1 MNPASILWSVLAG
14 SALALALVQ
23 LTASPRGRSA
33 LASLTL
39 FLATGFAGIALVR
52 SGPTMTAYLAAA
64 PFLCAIVVLAGR
76 LGGKLRRAA
85 GIAEDSG
92 RTQQRFHQIVEAS
105 PDGILLADGK
115 GAVLRANRHAA
126 DLLGCQPDELTW
138 QPLDALL
145 PGLSTSRAGEA
156 CELTL
161 RRQDGRPFPVEIA
174 VHPLE
179 GGAGALVF
187 ITDLSA
193 RRHLEEEA
201 RRHRDELAHVT
212 RVTTLSE
219 LSGSLAHELN
229 QPLAIILANAQAA
242 QRLLE
247 RRPPDLGEVKAILS
261 DIIDEDRRAGEVI
274 QRLRTLLKRG
284 ETKME
289 AISLN
294 EIASEVLQL
303 TRADL
308 IDRSIAVSRGL
319 AAGLPAVA
327 GDRIQLQ
334 QILLNLIL
342 NGADAMAA
350 TPPGNRSLHVATSF
364 TEDRVR
370 LSVFDTGTGL
380 PEQIE
385 RLFEPFFTTKPHGLG
400 MGLAICRTLAT
411 AHCGHLFAER
421 QPGDGAAFHL
431 ELPAADA
438 RA

>member
-1 MNPASILWSVLAG
+1 LAG
-14 SALALALVQ
+14 TALALVLVQ
-23 LTASPRGRSA
+23 LRAFPRGRPA
-33 LASLTL
+33 LANTAL
-39 FLATGFAGIALVR
+39 FLATGLTGIALVR
-52 SGPTMTAYLAAA
+52 SGLTMTAYFSAA
-64 PFLCAIVVLAGR
+64 PFAYAIIVLAGR
-76 LGGKLRRAA
+76 LGGKLRCEA
-85 GIAEDSG
+85 DSE
-92 RTQQRFHQIVEAS
+92 RMRQRFHQIVEAS
-105 PDGILLADGK
+105 PNGLLLTDGK
-115 GAVLRANRHAA
+115 GAVLRANRRAA
-126 DLLGCQPDELTW
+126 DLFECQPDELTG
-138 QPLDALL
+138 QPLDSLL
-145 PGLSTSRAGEA
+145 PGLSAPRADEA
-156 CELTL
+156 RELTL
-161 RRQDGRPFPVEIA
+161 RRQDGAPFPVEIA

-179 GGAGALVF
+179 GEAGALVF
-187 ITDLSA
+187 LTDLSA
-193 RRHLEEEA
+193 RRHMEEEA

-247 RRPPDLGEVKAILS
+247 RRPPDLGEVRAILS

-284 ETKME
+284 ETKMQ

-308 IDRSIAVSRGL
+308 IGRSISVSRGL

-327 GDRIQLQ
+327 GDRVQLQ

-350 TPPGNRSLHVATSF
+350 TPPGNRTLHVATSI
-364 TEDRVR
+364 TEGRVR

-400 MGLAICRTLAT
+400 MGLAICRTLAS
-411 AHCGHLFAER
+411 AHGGHLFAER
-421 QPGDGAAFHL
+421 QPGNGAAFHL
-431 ELPAADA
+431 ELPPTDA
-438 RA
+438 WA